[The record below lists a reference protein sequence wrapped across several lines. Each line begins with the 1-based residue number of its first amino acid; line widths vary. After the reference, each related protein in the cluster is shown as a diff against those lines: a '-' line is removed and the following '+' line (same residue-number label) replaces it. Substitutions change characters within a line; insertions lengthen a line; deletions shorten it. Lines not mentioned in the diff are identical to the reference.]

1 MAEWIIS
8 FFNITD
14 PKLVK
19 DISEQVPYLLNNL
32 AFNAWETI
40 YSTVLSTLFA
50 CLIGLPLG
58 VILIVGEKDGIRPL
72 PGPLM
77 KVLNVVINLLR
88 SVPFLILMVVVFPL
102 SRVIV
107 GTSIGTVASIVP
119 LTIAAAPFVARLV
132 EGSLREMDRGTI
144 EAAQA
149 MGCTPFQIIWKVL
162 LPESLPSL
170 LTSFTT
176 AFITILGYGAMSG
189 AIGGGGLGNMALNR
203 GHTRNM
209 RIVLYVSVIALV
221 ILVQVFQS
229 IGGRLATRLD
239 RRLTTTKARKN
250 AARDK
255 GKRVQRDTRKPPELM
270 R

>member
-8 FFNITD
+8 VFNITD

-19 DISEQVPYLLNNL
+19 DIGEQVPYLLNNL
-32 AFNAWETI
+32 GFAAWETI
-40 YSTVLSTLFA
+40 YSTVLATFFA
-50 CLIGLPLG
+50 YVIGLPLG
-58 VILIVGEKDGIRPL
+58 VLLVAGARDGVRPL

-77 KVLNVVINLLR
+77 KTLNIVINLLR

-102 SRVIV
+102 SRIIL
-107 GTSIGTVASIVP
+107 GTSIGTNAAIVP
-119 LTIAAAPFVARLV
+119 LTIAAFPFVARLV
-132 EGSLREMDRGTI
+132 EGSLREMDRGII

-149 MGCTPFQIIWKVL
+149 MGCTPFQIIWKVI

-203 GHTRNM
+203 GYTRNM
-209 RIVLYVSVIALV
+209 TIVLYVAVIALV
-221 ILVQVFQS
+221 LLVQIFQS
-229 IGGRLATRLD
+229 IGTHFATRLD
-239 RRLTTTKARKN
+239 KRVTTGKARKSAQQN
-250 AARDK
+250 
-255 GKRVQRDTRKPPELM
+255 KRPSGPPGSV
-270 R
+270 

>member
-19 DISEQVPYLLNNL
+19 DISEQIPYLLNNL
-32 AFNAWETI
+32 AFAAWETI
-40 YSTVLSTLFA
+40 YSTVLATLFA

-58 VILIVGEKDGIRPL
+58 VILIVGEKGGIRPL
-72 PGPLM
+72 PSPLM
-77 KVLNVVINLLR
+77 KALNVVINLLR
-88 SVPFLILMVVVFPL
+88 SVPFLILMVVVVPL
-102 SRVIV
+102 SRTIV

-119 LTIAAAPFVARLV
+119 LTIAAAPFVARLM

-162 LPESLPSL
+162 LPECLPAL
-170 LTSFTT
+170 LTSLTT

-203 GHTRNM
+203 GYTRNM
-209 RIVLYVSVIALV
+209 RIVLYVAVVALV
-221 ILVQVFQS
+221 ILVQIFQS
-229 IGGRLATRLD
+229 VGTHLATRMD
-239 RRLTTTKARKN
+239 KRLTGSKARK
-250 AARDK
+250 ASAGDRGRQVQKDK
-255 GKRVQRDTRKPPELM
+255 PMGPPGAM
-270 R
+270 